1 MVLSNKI
8 IIFTPLNQTNQTDKN
23 IKAMTKE
30 EYRKN
35 FEAKKNELETNLAE
49 KVLNVTGMPFKVE
62 IRSYTVDFNLIDKNG
77 VVASYGNK
85 FWVNCEKTDEG
96 WKARFN
102 NGIVN
107 SVTTGSIEA
116 HMYVA
121 FGMAAINTVLSDDI
135 IGAVVSLENLMFS
148 SLND

>member
-1 MVLSNKI
+1 
-8 IIFTPLNQTNQTDKN
+8 
-23 IKAMTKE
+23 MTKE

-49 KVLNVTGMPFKVE
+49 MVLNVTGMPFKVE

-96 WKARFN
+96 WKSRFN

-121 FGMAAINTVLSDDI
+121 FGMAANNTILSDAI